1 MKTKKLFISFA
12 AFAAASVLMSSCS
25 NDETTA
31 TTNGQL
37 TTFTGGIVTELP
49 MERVQIGT
57 PDGSNLAP
65 GITTRTSMNRSD
77 INGDGAFFWESNDV
91 IYVEDDGDKLYK
103 SQNTITETKARADF
117 LVLGSYTNK
126 IQYDVYYCGENP
138 GAAERKVVIANN
150 QTQSDFNNTKH
161 FGAVGDC
168 GVAKAEKNTDPGKSG
183 FKFDLEHKS
192 SYLCFLP
199 YFTTQEKRNTY
210 KIKSIEITSN
220 NNIAGT
226 YDLSQNGLS
235 GAGNSKTITLHVGS
249 NGLLLADKT
258 VATTSIKNSLY
269 VVIAPGDH
277 DLSVRYTVIDTNDNN
292 KELTLDKKYK
302 SHTFGANMICNIPVN
317 IDLTAENGGHRN
329 TSSISTLEEGFVS
342 YHYSGRNYYMWD
354 ARENYWSGHEW
365 NSATPWQPTVKE
377 AENDGYPKSKAA
389 DGARWYH
396 ESESEDRPFE
406 ASVNPLFNKLPNACE
421 MAWYVSKG
429 DAHWDNTTRWSAFGK
444 TYTGGVWLKKLS
456 VIAKENGKELGDL
469 KKAAPTGRT
478 LSDDLS
484 GYRVWSKQG
493 KPASSEISKYFFLPA
508 LGYYTN
514 GYFYGFGDY
523 GYYWS
528 SSARSHMHNFNL
540 AYYISI
546 TRTSVDLITTGRES
560 GFVAQPFE

>member
-1 MKTKKLFISFA
+1 MLVVSR
-12 AFAAASVLMSSCS
+12 VL
-25 NDETTA
+25 E
-31 TTNGQL
+31 G
-37 TTFTGGIVTELP
+37 
-49 MERVQIGT
+49 R
-57 PDGSNLAP
+57 
-65 GITTRTSMNRSD
+65 
-77 INGDGAFFWESNDV
+77 
-91 IYVEDDGDKLYK
+91 LYK

-117 LVLGSYTNK
+117 LVLGSYTNR

-199 YFTTQEKRNTY
+199 YFTTPEKRNTY

-249 NGLLLADKT
+249 DGLLLADKT
-258 VATTSIKNSLY
+258 VATTSINNSLY
-269 VVIAPGDH
+269 VVIAPGEH
-277 DLSVRYTVIDTNDNN
+277 VLSVRYTVIDTNDNN

-329 TSSISTLEEGFVS
+329 TKGTSTIEEGFVS
-342 YHYSGRNYYMWD
+342 YFYSGRNYYMWD
-354 ARENYWSGHEW
+354 AAENCWSGHEW
-365 NSATPWQPTVKE
+365 NAATPWQPTTE
-377 AENDGYPKSKAA
+377 GASNDGYPKSKDT

-396 ESESEDRPFE
+396 ESQYDEGHLE
-406 ASVNPLFNKLPNACE
+406 ASNALFKQLPNACE
-421 MAWYVSKG
+421 MTWYVLNG
-429 DAHWDNTTRWSAFGK
+429 DGHWDNTTQWEAFGK
-444 TYTGGVWLKKLS
+444 IYTGGVWLKKLS
-456 VIAKENGKELGDL
+456 VIAKENGKQLADL
-469 KKAAPTGRT
+469 KNVDPRGRT
-478 LSDDLS
+478 LRENHSDNS
-484 GYRVWSKQG
+484 IWVKTG

-514 GYFYGFGDY
+514 GYFYGLGSDGF
-523 GYYWS
+523 YWS
-528 SSARSHMHNFNL
+528 SSASTNMHNYSLGYCFYFNGAKVGL
-540 AYYISI
+540 TLY
-546 TRTSVDLITTGRES
+546 GRKD
-560 GFVAQPFE
+560 GIVAQPFE